1 MRACTPSRVG
11 EPAPRDHP
19 HSRTHSYN
27 HPVVFFLCCCDI
39 DAANIGTLLGSFVG
53 VFIRAILTDEQ
64 LVSWGWRLPF
74 LSGIFI
80 GFVSAYLEL
89 HGTEHNPNVGDE
101 NDHGAGEGQ
110 SLKHSLG
117 DVFKRENLPALAS
130 ATLTPMLYGAGFYTS
145 ESGEFGLR
153 MRPIFYCMLT
163 KSFTISTV
171 QYYMQRSFGWRFSW
185 KC

>member
-1 MRACTPSRVG
+1 M
-11 EPAPRDHP
+11 
-19 HSRTHSYN
+19 
-27 HPVVFFLCCCDI
+27 CDI

-89 HGTEHNPNVGDE
+89 HGTEHNPNMGDE
-101 NDHGAGEGQ
+101 NDHGAEEGQ
-110 SLKHSLG
+110 SKHSLG

-145 ESGEFGLR
+145 ESGELDFARVL
-153 MRPIFYCMLT
+153 
-163 KSFTISTV
+163 SFTACSKSCAISTV